1 MTFTLTP
8 RLTVL
13 ALLTLPLAACD
24 GAGLPGLGS
33 EQPQVEGHR
42 GPPTV
47 SPTEAPIETGEAEGR
62 PIATAEARTHNTAAF
77 SARGNEPF
85 WAVDLAGNTAIYKT
99 PSNQRGQAVRV
110 NRLTFAEGVE
120 YVGVLG
126 GRPFVVNIRGT
137 DCQDSMS
144 GERFPMSATL
154 TVSGRSERGC
164 AGPASAEV
172 AQAVAATRAPA
183 PAAPRTTS
191 RPATSAPAATRP
203 ASSPATTTAPAP
215 ESTSEDSPATG
226 TTTPE
231 TTTPPTGSTPAEAP
245 ATVTPATPADDT
257 GASSP
262 ASGSPASDS
271 TGVSSTAPAASE
283 PAASDPAADVPA
295 PTTSSPAVIP
305 TPGTGSDAGA
315 GADGDDD
322 GDSSQ

>member
-262 ASGSPASDS
+262 ASGSSASDS
-271 TGVSSTAPAASE
+271 TGDSSTAPAASE
-283 PAASDPAADVPA
+283 PSASEPAADVPA

-315 GADGDDD
+315 DGDDD